1 MSVGFWKARLPQP
14 KGNGEGD
21 ASALAPVMPE
31 PPRCRT
37 APTVEICAATT
48 GTDSGDRRYPRAS
61 GEHLEVRNLWA
72 TIENVSIGGICLR
85 VSSPLPVGESYSLV
99 LTDRRTGQSR
109 NFVASVMWCA
119 EGRAGLEWQGLSSE
133 LAAWLR
139 PLLGVW

>member
-14 KGNGEGD
+14 LGGGGGD
-21 ASALAPVMPE
+21 TPNLAPAMAE

-37 APTVEICAATT
+37 APMVEISPTPTAP
-48 GTDSGDRRYPRAS
+48 DMGDRRHARTT

-85 VSSPLPVGESYSLV
+85 VSAPLPIGESYALV
-99 LTDRRTGQSR
+99 LTDRRSGESR
-109 NFVASVMWCA
+109 NFVAGVMWCA
-119 EGRAGLEWQGLSSE
+119 DGRAGLEWQGLSSE